1 MNAAVRAVTRMG
13 IYVGAKVFLI
23 CEVRGASWLRLRG
36 GALGGAA
43 HPVPPCP
50 TVVVVGHGSVPEAPA
65 QGEAGQDGQ
74 GGAGPALGCGRA
86 ARPPAWVLAS
96 GRACPLRGRRA

>member
-36 GALGGAA
+36 GARGGAA
-43 HPVPPCP
+43 HRVPPWWSLVMVQSLRP
-50 TVVVVGHGSVPEAPA
+50 QPREKLGRT
-65 QGEAGQDGQ
+65 D
-74 GGAGPALGCGRA
+74 GAGPALPSGVGGQ
-86 ARPPAWVLAS
+86 PGLQPGSLPAGGHV
-96 GRACPLRGRRA
+96 P